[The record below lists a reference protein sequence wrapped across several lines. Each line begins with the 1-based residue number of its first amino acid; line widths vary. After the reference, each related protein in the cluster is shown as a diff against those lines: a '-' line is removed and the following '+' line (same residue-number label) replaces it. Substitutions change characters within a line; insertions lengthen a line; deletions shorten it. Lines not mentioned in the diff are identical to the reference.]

1 MIKNP
6 HLVKPYIALGGGVG
20 GREQAGHTLEL
31 KQKRIIFSIILK
43 TAGGERVMKQWSTVN

>member
-20 GREQAGHTLEL
+20 RREQAGHILEL
-31 KQKRIIFSIILK
+31 KQQCIIFSIILK